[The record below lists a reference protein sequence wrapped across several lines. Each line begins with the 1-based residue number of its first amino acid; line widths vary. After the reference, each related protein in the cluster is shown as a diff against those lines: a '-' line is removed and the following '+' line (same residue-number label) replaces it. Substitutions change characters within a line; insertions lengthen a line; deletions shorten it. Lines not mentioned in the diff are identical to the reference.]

1 MPRQKKEDYR
11 VKCYG
16 VKCRQCDAPCE
27 LQAAGISRFREE
39 MDDRRVARTGTL
51 HDADVSGTAF
61 QGRPT
66 SPGAT
71 PDRFDDNEIAP
82 DREREIRLETVRKMA
97 EMYFNRPASFDL
109 AMRRA
114 YFNGNQSD
122 LARVKGMTRAA
133 ISKQICRE
141 RDEKLK
147 SENSALRNM
156 TETERTVYRLAAEY
170 GILRVSEIAR
180 QAGYT
185 RRTVYLCIQRL
196 SEKYGISIH
205 IYRPSQKKDT
215 KKLTPPAKS
224 GKTNDHHQRR
234 GKSRG
239 GWGCVIGENQYNG
252 NSGI

>member
-1 MPRQKKEDYR
+1 MTRQKKEEDYR
-11 VKCYG
+11 FKCYG

-39 MDDRRVARTGTL
+39 MDDRRVARTGIL
-51 HDADVSGTAF
+51 HDTVFFGTVF
-61 QGRPT
+61 PEEPT
-66 SPGAT
+66 SAGAT
-71 PDRFDDNEIAP
+71 PDRFDDDEIAP

-97 EMYFNRPASFDL
+97 EMYFKRPASFDL

-122 LARVKGMTRAA
+122 LARVKGLTRAA

-170 GILRVSEIAR
+170 GILRVSEIAK
-180 QAGYT
+180 QAGIS
-185 RRTVYLCIQRL
+185 RRHVYRVSHIL
-196 SEKYGISIH
+196 SEKYGVH
-205 IYRPSQKKDT
+205 VTFFRPSRKKTQKKH
-215 KKLTPPAKS
+215 P
-224 GKTNDHHQRR
+224 GK
-234 GKSRG
+234 
-239 GWGCVIGENQYNG
+239 
-252 NSGI
+252 

>member
-27 LQAAGISRFREE
+27 LQAAGISRFQEE
-39 MDDRRVARTGTL
+39 MDDRRVARTGIL
-51 HDADVSGTAF
+51 HDTVFFGTVF
-61 QGRPT
+61 PEEPT
-66 SPGAT
+66 SAGAT
-71 PDRFDDNEIAP
+71 PDRFDDDKIAQ

-97 EMYFNRPASFDL
+97 EMYFKRPASFDL

-122 LARVKGMTRAA
+122 LARVKGLTRSA

-147 SENSALRNM
+147 SENSALRKM
-156 TETERTVYRLAAEY
+156 TETERTVYRLAAED

-185 RRTVYLCIQRL
+185 RRTVYLCIQKL

-205 IYRPSQKKDT
+205 IYRPSQKKDA

-224 GKTNDHHQRR
+224 GKAINPRQ
-234 GKSRG
+234 
-239 GWGCVIGENQYNG
+239 GEERVEGLGVCDWRESIQG
-252 NSGI
+252 

>member
-39 MDDRRVARTGTL
+39 MDDRRVARTGIL
-51 HDADVSGTAF
+51 HDTVFFGTVFPEEPMSA
-61 QGRPT
+61 
-66 SPGAT
+66 GAT
-71 PDRFDDNEIAP
+71 PDRFDDDEIAP
-82 DREREIRLETVRKMA
+82 DRGREIRLETVRKMA
-97 EMYFNRPASFDL
+97 EMYFKRPVSFDL
-109 AMRRA
+109 MMRKA
-114 YFNGNQSD
+114 FFGQNQSD
-122 LARVKGMTRAA
+122 LARFRGVTRAA
-133 ISKQICRE
+133 VSKAIIKE
-141 RDEKLK
+141 RDDKLK
-147 SENSALRNM
+147 AENSALRCM

-205 IYRPSQKKDT
+205 IYRPSQKKDA

-224 GKTNDHHQRR
+224 GKTNSSQKERKEQRGLGVCDWR
-234 GKSRG
+234 ESIQG
-239 GWGCVIGENQYNG
+239 
-252 NSGI
+252 

>member
-11 VKCYG
+11 IKCYG

-27 LQAAGISRFREE
+27 LQAAGISSFREE
-39 MDDRRVARTGTL
+39 MDDRRVARTGIL
-51 HDADVSGTAF
+51 HDTVFFGTVF
-61 QGRPT
+61 PEEPT
-66 SPGAT
+66 SAGAT

-82 DREREIRLETVRKMA
+82 DQEREIRLETVRNMA

-122 LARVKGMTRAA
+122 LARVKGLTRAA

-156 TETERTVYRLAAEY
+156 TETERIVYRLADED
-170 GILRVSEIAR
+170 GILRVSEIAK
-180 QAGYT
+180 QAGISRMHVY
-185 RRTVYLCIQRL
+185 RTLHVL
-196 SEKYGISIH
+196 SVKYGIH
-205 IYRPSQKKDT
+205 VTTFRQSQKKYA
-215 KKLTPPAKS
+215 KKSFAGS
-224 GKTNDHHQRR
+224 GGTVGGV
-234 GKSRG
+234 GK
-239 GWGCVIGENQYNG
+239 
-252 NSGI
+252 